1 MAHECIL
8 DLRELTARTGV
19 TAEDVAKRLIDYG
32 FHAPTLA
39 FPVAGTLMVEPTES
53 EDLDEIDR
61 FITAMIAIRAEIDQ
75 VANGDFTV
83 EDSPLRNAPH
93 TAAAVISSDWARAY
107 PREQAVFPVH
117 TLKQDKYFP
126 PVGRIDGAAGRPQPD
141 LLLPAL
147 EASRTL
153 RDLKTED
160 SAMTENYT
168 ALYEEH
174 KKLGASFTDFGGWQ
188 MPLKYSSELA
198 EHHAVRNAAGLFDLS
213 HMGEVWVTGP
223 DAAAFLD
230 YALVGKISAMAVGK
244 AKYSLICNEDGGII
258 DDLIVYRRRGPTA
271 RTGSS
276 WCPTP
281 ATPRWLPRP
290 SPSVP
295 PDFDVVVEDVSAE
308 TSLIAV
314 QGPKAEEILLRLVPA
329 AQHELVTGLKY
340 YAAVEVPF
348 LVAGASQ
355 ELLLARTGYTG
366 EDGFEIFVANDDAA
380 ALWQALVAIADDGE
394 LTPAGLASRDSLRL
408 EAGMPLYG
416 NELSL
421 EGDPFAAGL
430 GPVVALSKEGDFV
443 GKAALAARRQPAPVP
458 PRAGSWWASRASGR
472 RAGRGHYPVLKD
484 GNVVGEVTS
493 GQPSPTLGYPVAMAY
508 VDVEFTEPG
517 TALDIDLRG
526 KTEPF
531 EVVALPFYKRSKV
544 ARLRRSWLAR
554 NPRSRGPWL
563 APWPAGPGFHA
574 CCSFV
579 ALTHAF
585 ENPASRPL
593 EGKSPSAG

>member
-1 MAHECIL
+1 
-8 DLRELTARTGV
+8 
-19 TAEDVAKRLIDYG
+19 
-32 FHAPTLA
+32 
-39 FPVAGTLMVEPTES
+39 
-53 EDLDEIDR
+53 
-61 FITAMIAIRAEIDQ
+61 
-75 VANGDFTV
+75 
-83 EDSPLRNAPH
+83 
-93 TAAAVISSDWARAY
+93 
-107 PREQAVFPVH
+107 
-117 TLKQDKYFP
+117 
-126 PVGRIDGAAGRPQPD
+126 
-141 LLLPAL
+141 
-147 EASRTL
+147 
-153 RDLKTED
+153 
-160 SAMTENYT
+160 MTENYT

-198 EHHAVRNAAGLFDLS
+198 EHHAVRKAAGIFDLS

-258 DDLIVYRRRGPTA
+258 DDLITYRR
-271 RTGSS
+271 
-276 WCPTP
+276 P
-281 ATPRWLPRP
+281 AAADGTDRFLV
-290 SPSVP
+290 VP
-295 PDFDVVVEDVSAE
+295 NAGNAMTVAAALAERAAGFDVVVEDVSAE

-314 QGPKAEEILLRLVPA
+314 QGPKAEELLLRLVPA
-329 AQHELVTGLKY
+329 AQHSLVTGLKY

-348 LVAGASQ
+348 LVAGAGQ

-380 ALWQALVAIADDGE
+380 ALWQAIVAIADEGE
-394 LTPAGLASRDSLRL
+394 LVPAGLASRDSLRL

-443 GKAALAARRQPAPVP
+443 GKAALAAKKEAGASTTTGRRLV
-458 PRAGSWWASRASGR
+458 GLKGLGR

-484 GNVVGEVTS
+484 GAVVGEVTS
-493 GQPSPTLGYPVAMAY
+493 GQPSPSLGYPVAMAY
-508 VDVEFTEPG
+508 VDVALTEPG

-531 EVVALPFYKRSKV
+531 EVVALPFYKRQK
-544 ARLRRSWLAR
+544 
-554 NPRSRGPWL
+554 
-563 APWPAGPGFHA
+563 
-574 CCSFV
+574 
-579 ALTHAF
+579 
-585 ENPASRPL
+585 
-593 EGKSPSAG
+593 

>member
-1 MAHECIL
+1 
-8 DLRELTARTGV
+8 
-19 TAEDVAKRLIDYG
+19 
-32 FHAPTLA
+32 
-39 FPVAGTLMVEPTES
+39 
-53 EDLDEIDR
+53 
-61 FITAMIAIRAEIDQ
+61 
-75 VANGDFTV
+75 
-83 EDSPLRNAPH
+83 
-93 TAAAVISSDWARAY
+93 
-107 PREQAVFPVH
+107 
-117 TLKQDKYFP
+117 
-126 PVGRIDGAAGRPQPD
+126 
-141 LLLPAL
+141 
-147 EASRTL
+147 
-153 RDLKTED
+153 
-160 SAMTENYT
+160 MTENYT

-198 EHHAVRNAAGLFDLS
+198 EHHAVRKAAGIFDLS

-258 DDLIVYRRRGPTA
+258 DDLITYRR
-271 RTGSS
+271 
-276 WCPTP
+276 P
-281 ATPRWLPRP
+281 AAADGTDRFLV
-290 SPSVP
+290 VP
-295 PDFDVVVEDVSAE
+295 NAGNAKTVAAALAERAAGFDVVVDDVSAE

-314 QGPKAEEILLRLVPA
+314 QGPKAEELLLRLVPA
-329 AQHELVTGLKY
+329 AQHSLVTELKY

-348 LVAGASQ
+348 LVAGAGQ

-380 ALWQALVAIADDGE
+380 ALWQAIVAIADEGE

-430 GPVVALSKEGDFV
+430 GAVVALSKEGDFV
-443 GKAALAARRQPAPVP
+443 GKAALAAKKEAGAGTTTGRRLV
-458 PRAGSWWASRASGR
+458 GLKGLGR

-484 GNVVGEVTS
+484 GAVVGEVTS
-493 GQPSPTLGYPVAMAY
+493 GQPSPSLGYPVAMAY
-508 VDVEFTEPG
+508 VDVALTEPG

-531 EVVALPFYKRSKV
+531 EVVALPFYKRPK
-544 ARLRRSWLAR
+544 
-554 NPRSRGPWL
+554 
-563 APWPAGPGFHA
+563 
-574 CCSFV
+574 
-579 ALTHAF
+579 
-585 ENPASRPL
+585 
-593 EGKSPSAG
+593 